1 MNSIECMACD
11 VLKILARFYQVD
23 LPPDI
28 TEEIKL
34 FNSKHKPVCMKNNKY
49 LLQHI
54 TGILNQLIHY
64 LSVGEFSHNINKH
77 NAKVVNLESA
87 KKLIELRNRL
97 FYEDVQTAAEKH
109 ISVELLL
116 SKIIINLEK
125 SDVDYVLEIYER
137 NLSYAAIVI
146 ANCIS
151 SAKRDTGTNQVIVN
165 NLYLFVIL
173 AVTAISL
180 FKILSFDEINEC
192 NPEVSADLKEALYHD
207 YVLLLVN
214 FAIGN
219 SSSLMGTIPGKLKL
233 LSRKILENSVLLNSR
248 HLQQANVRKSLF
260 DNIKIQRK
268 PFLCKMMPDFK
279 KGSLEENVQLL
290 EDSLQD
296 SSIMSLSEKHK
307 PLVSLHVSQPYYI
320 LLNICDHLMQKI
332 IFT

>member
-1 MNSIECMACD
+1 MNSIECMASD
-11 VLKILARFYQVD
+11 VIRILARFYQVG

-34 FNSKHKPVCMKNNKY
+34 FNCKHKPVCMKNNKY

-54 TGILNQLIHY
+54 KGILNQLIHC
-64 LSVGEFSHNINKH
+64 LSVGEFSHHMNKH

-87 KKLIELRNRL
+87 KKLIELRNML
-97 FYEDVQTAAEKH
+97 FSRDVQTVAEKH

-116 SKIIINLEK
+116 SKININLEK
-125 SDVDYVLEIYER
+125 SEVDYVLEIYDK
-137 NLSYAAIVI
+137 NLSYAAIAI

-151 SAKRDTGTNQVIVN
+151 SANQDTWTDQVIVN

-173 AVTAISL
+173 AVTAISV
-180 FKILSFDEINEC
+180 FKILSFDESNEC

-219 SSSLMGTIPGKLKL
+219 SSSLMGTVPGKLNL
-233 LSRKILENSVLLNSR
+233 LSRKILENSDLLNSR
-248 HLQQANVRKSLF
+248 HLHQANVRKSLF
-260 DNIKIQRK
+260 DNTKKRRK
-268 PFLCKMMPDFK
+268 PFLCEMMPDFK
-279 KGSLEENVQLL
+279 KGSLKENVQLL

-296 SSIMSLSEKHK
+296 SSFMSLSEKHK
-307 PLVSLHVSQPYYI
+307 PLVS
-320 LLNICDHLMQKI
+320 
-332 IFT
+332 